1 MVTTLPTPAGAEADE
16 PPARNGSWRR
26 AVIVGIAAYAVSRL
40 CVMAGAGVRAAQL
53 AVEANLAGAPRPGSP
68 ARLAFDTFALWDGR
82 WYLEIVREGYPS
94 LIPEP
99 ITFHQPEARAA
110 FFPLYPWLVRAID
123 FVLPGGDVVAALG
136 VNLVLGLAGMLI
148 VGALARRLFDEAVAE
163 RAMVLFA
170 VFPGSYV
177 LSFAYSEALL
187 IVLCGLCLWWLM
199 DERWLWAGLA
209 AALATGTRPNGIAAV
224 AACAVAAFIA
234 IRRRRDWSSLIAV
247 VLAPI
252 GFVAFQVFLALRTD
266 ETLPWFRVQSEA
278 WKEGTSFG
286 ATAVKNSLEFLTGP
300 FSSPTNA
307 LTAASI
313 LALAGG
319 LWALW
324 RHPLP
329 WPMIAFVAVVV
340 ALMLLPATVTARP
353 RFVFTAFPLI
363 ISSAAWWPRQDR
375 AGWDLLLV
383 GCGAGLTGLTALYGL
398 FGAVP

>member
-1 MVTTLPTPAGAEADE
+1 MVTTLPPAAEPDAAPDA
-16 PPARNGSWRR
+16 PANGSWRR
-26 AVIVGIAAYAVSRL
+26 AVVVGVAAYAVSRL
-40 CVMAGAGVRAAQL
+40 CVLAGAGVRAAQL
-53 AVEANLAGAPRPGSP
+53 AVEANVAGQPRPGSP
-68 ARLAFDTFALWDGR
+68 ARLAFETFSLWDGR
-82 WYLEIVREGYPS
+82 WYLEIVRQGYPRV
-94 LIPEP
+94 IPDA
-99 ITFHQPEARAA
+99 ITFHQVEARAA
-110 FFPLYPWLVRAID
+110 FFPLYPGIVGIVDR
-123 FVLPGGDVVAALG
+123 VLPGGDVLAALI
-136 VNLVLGLAGMLI
+136 VNSLLGLAGMLI
-148 VGALARRLFDEAVAE
+148 VGVLARRLFDDTVAE

-170 VFPGSYV
+170 VFPGSFV
-177 LSFAYSEALL
+177 LSFAYSEAPL
-187 IVLCGLCLWWLM
+187 IVLAGLCLWFLL
-199 DERWLWAGLA
+199 DERWLLAGLA
-209 AALATGTRPNGIAAV
+209 AALATATRPNGIAVV
-224 AACAVAAFIA
+224 AACAVAAVIA

-247 VLAPI
+247 LLAPL
-252 GFVAFQVFLALRTD
+252 GFVGFQVFLAAHTD

-286 ATAVKNSLEFLTGP
+286 ATAVKNSLEFLTEP
-300 FSSPTNA
+300 LSSPTNA

-313 LALAGG
+313 LALAFG

-383 GCGAGLTGLTALYGL
+383 GCGAGLTGLTALYAL

>member
-1 MVTTLPTPAGAEADE
+1 MVTTLPSPTGEDAGA
-16 PPARNGSWRR
+16 PIPANGSWRR
-26 AVIVGIAAYAVSRL
+26 AVIVGVAAYAVSRL
-40 CVMAGAGVRAAQL
+40 CVLAGAGVRAAQL
-53 AVEANLAGAPRPGSP
+53 VVEANVAGQPRPGSP
-68 ARLAFDTFALWDGR
+68 ARLAFDTFTLWDGR
-82 WYLEIVREGYPS
+82 WYLEIVRAGYPRV
-94 LIPEP
+94 IPEP
-99 ITFHQPEARAA
+99 ITFHDSEARAA
-110 FFPLYPWLVRAID
+110 FFPLYPWLVEAVD
-123 FVLPGGDVVAALG
+123 WVLPGGDVTAALV
-136 VNLVLGLAGMLI
+136 VNFFLGLAGMLM
-148 VGALARRLFDEAVAE
+148 VGVLARRLFDNTVAE

-187 IVLCGLCLWWLM
+187 IVLAAVCLWYLL
-199 DERWLWAGLA
+199 DERWLLAGVA
-209 AALATGTRPNGIAAV
+209 AALATATRPNGVALV
-224 AACAVAAFIA
+224 AACVVASFLT
-234 IRRRRDWSSLIAV
+234 IRRDRDWSSLVAV

-252 GFVAFQVFLALRTD
+252 GFVAFQAFLALHTD
-266 ETLPWFRVQSEA
+266 ETLPWFRVQNEA

-286 ATAVKNSLEFLTGP
+286 ATAVKNTLSFLTEP

-340 ALMLLPATVTARP
+340 ALMLVPATVTARP

-363 ISSAAWWPRQDR
+363 IASAAWWPRQDR

-383 GCGAGLTGLTALYGL
+383 GCGAGLTGLTALYAL